1 MNTPLSVLTVVQF
14 PGQNITTSGTTASVT
29 LANDSSGNKPKYVR
43 IAATVAAYVRLTKGA
58 STAVAADMVIQPGDA
73 QIVSMAGGLDTISA
87 IQVTAAGIV
96 NIVAVE
102 NY

>member
-14 PGQNITTSGTTASVT
+14 PGQNITTSGVSASVT
-29 LANDSSGNKPKYVR
+29 LANDSSGNKPKYIRVS
-43 IAATVAAYVRLTKGA
+43 ATVAAYVRFTKGA
-58 STAVAADMVIQPGDA
+58 STAVAADMLVQPGDA
-73 QIVSMAGGLDTISA
+73 QIVSMLSLDTISA
-87 IQVTAAGIV
+87 LQVTAAGIV